1 MLKTIYD
8 TKDEI
13 PVGYEDL
20 YTEKNGKWELTGVIG
35 VKTQADIDRVQGAL
49 VKERTEHRATKAA
62 FAPFEG
68 LDAETIATQAHD
80 LEEANAQLAALKSDG
95 SIDETKLEPIIAAR
109 VAQKVAPIER
119 EKNAL
124 GRKLSDSEKLV
135 AAAQTEVAGLK
146 TTIVMGNVERAIR
159 DAAIG
164 AKVLPSAIDDAVM
177 RGLRIFEISEDD
189 HRIITK
195 DGVGVTAGLTPKDWF
210 HDMEERAPHWWPA
223 SVGSGSGPLGRN
235 GPNSG
240 YAGANN
246 PWSKEGWN
254 VTKQG
259 HLVKTLGEVKANEI
273 AGQVGCVVGSTK
285 AAA

>member
-8 TKDEI
+8 TQEEI
-13 PVGYEDL
+13 PVGYEAL
-20 YTEKNGKWELTGVIG
+20 YTEKNGKWELTGVVG

-49 VKERTEHRATKAA
+49 VNERTAHRATKAA

-68 LDAETIATQAHD
+68 LDAEAVAAQAHD
-80 LEEANAQLAALKSDG
+80 LEEANAQLAAIKADG

-135 AAAQTEVAGLK
+135 LAAQNEVTGLK
-146 TTIVMGNVERAIR
+146 STIVTSNVERAIR
-159 DAAIG
+159 DAAVA

-177 RGLRIFEISEDD
+177 RGLRVFEISEDD

-210 HDMEERAPHWWPA
+210 HDMEERAPHWWPN
-223 SVGSGSGPLGRN
+223 SSGSGTGPLNRPAG
-235 GPNSG
+235 G

-246 PWSKEGWN
+246 PWSKAGWN
-254 VTKQG
+254 VTAQG

-273 AGQVGCVVGSTK
+273 AAQVGCKVGSTK